1 MKNPNKIM
9 SDFIELLKIIPLE
22 QVDTFIK
29 VMIVLFAAHRE
40 KLKLAIEE
48 EEKEKK
54 SKIIIAS

>member
-9 SDFIELLKIIPLE
+9 SDFIELLKIMPLE

-29 VMIVLFAAHRE
+29 VMIVHRE